1 MNAFCILFSDTFNY
15 DRIGELTK
23 NRNLA
28 SVPFGGRYRLVDFVL
43 SSLVKA
49 HVPNVGVVTRN
60 NYSSLVDHLGSGK
73 DWDLDRKN
81 GGLKILT
88 PFANNQGNG
97 NSQNKFDALNSVKTY
112 IRHSLPEYCILADT
126 NIVCNIDF
134 EEMVRYHKQT
144 NADVVCLYRK
154 RDVYEGSTSIQI
166 DENGQVSGSCY
177 HGIANGK
184 QDNFVLKVYVM
195 TKTFLLNLID
205 TGITYGWAEFNRD
218 FITKHFSTYR
228 IFAMEQKG
236 YCKVLRNI
244 HDYYQAN
251 MDLLNPNIR
260 REIFQS
266 GTNILTKIKD
276 SVPTMY
282 GPHATIKNSLIADG
296 CKINGT
302 VENCVIFR
310 GVNIKKGAVIKN
322 SIIMQGAEIGENSQI
337 SYVIA
342 DKNMI
347 AGENTELT
355 GSESF
360 PFIISKNIKI

>member
-1 MNAFCILFSDTFNY
+1 MNAFSILFSDTFYY

-49 HVPNVGVVTRN
+49 HVPNVGVITRN

-88 PFANNQGNG
+88 PFANNMGNG
-97 NSQNKFDALNSVKTY
+97 SSKNKFEALNSIKTY
-112 IRHSLPEYCILADT
+112 IRHNLPDYAILADT
-126 NIVCNIDF
+126 NIICNIDF
-134 EEMVRYHKQT
+134 KAMIQYHKDV
-144 NADVVCLYRK
+144 NADVVCLYKK
-154 RDVYEGSTSIQI
+154 RDIYEGSTSIAVS
-166 DENGQVSGSCY
+166 ENGQITGSRY
-177 HGIANGK
+177 HGIANGE

-195 TKTFLLNLID
+195 KKDFLLNLID
-205 TGITYGWAEFNRD
+205 TGITYGWEEFNRD
-218 FITKHFSTYR
+218 FITKHYFNYR

-244 HDYYQAN
+244 NDYYQAN
-251 MDLLNPNIR
+251 MDLLNPEIR

-266 GTNILTKIKD
+266 DTNILTKIKD

-282 GPHATIKNSLIADG
+282 GSNSKVKNSLIADG
-296 CKINGT
+296 CKIDGT
-302 VENCVIFR
+302 VENCVVFR
-310 GVNIKKGAVIKN
+310 DVQIKKGAVVKN
-322 SIIMQGAEIGENSQI
+322 SIIMQGAEIAENCQI
-337 SYVIA
+337 TNVIA
-342 DKNMI
+342 DKGMSLNE
-347 AGENTELT
+347 GVVLT

-360 PFIISKNIKI
+360 PFIIAKNTKI

>member
-1 MNAFCILFSDTFNY
+1 MNAFSILFSDTFNY

-49 HVPNVGVVTRN
+49 RVPNVGVITRN

-88 PFANNQGNG
+88 PFANNMG
-97 NSQNKFDALNSVKTY
+97 NSYSKNKFEALNSVKTY
-112 IRHSLPEYCILADT
+112 IRHNLPEYAILADT
-126 NIVCNIDF
+126 NIICNIDF
-134 EEMVRYHKQT
+134 EKMIAFHKQA
-144 NADVVCLYRK
+144 NADVVCLYKK
-154 RDVYEGSTSIQI
+154 RDIYEGSTSIQLKE
-166 DENGQVSGSCY
+166 DGQVSGSRY
-177 HGIANGK
+177 HGVANGE

-195 TKTFLLNLID
+195 KKSFLLNLID
-205 TGITYGWAEFNRD
+205 TGITYGWEEFNRD
-218 FITKHFSTYR
+218 FITKQFSTYR
-228 IFAMEQKG
+228 IFAMEQTG

-244 HDYYQAN
+244 NDYYQAN
-251 MDLLNPNIR
+251 MDLLNPEIR

-266 GTNILTKIKD
+266 DTNILTKIKD

-282 GPHATIKNSLIADG
+282 GSHCKITNSLIADG
-296 CKINGT
+296 CKIDGT

-310 GVNIKKGAVIKN
+310 GVHIKKGAVVKN
-322 SIIMQGAEIGENSQI
+322 SIIMQDAEISENCQI
-337 SYVIA
+337 TNVIA
-342 DKNMI
+342 DKNMSLNE
-347 AGENTELT
+347 GVVLT
-355 GSESF
+355 GSEHF
-360 PFIISKNIKI
+360 PFIISKNTKI

>member
-1 MNAFCILFSDTFNY
+1 MNAFSILFSDTFNY

-49 HVPNVGVVTRN
+49 RVPNVGVITRN

-88 PFANNQGNG
+88 PFANNLG
-97 NSQNKFDALNSVKTY
+97 NSYSKNKFEALNSIKTY
-112 IRHSLPEYCILADT
+112 IRHNLPEYAILADT

-134 EEMVRYHKQT
+134 KKMIEYHKET
-144 NADVVCLYRK
+144 NADVVCLYKK
-154 RDVYEGSTSIQI
+154 RDVYEGSTSIQV
-166 DENGQVSGSCY
+166 DEKGQICGSRY
-177 HGIANGK
+177 HGIANSE

-195 TKTFLLNLID
+195 KKSFLLDLID
-205 TGITYGWAEFNRD
+205 TGITYGWEEFNRD
-218 FITKHFSTYR
+218 FITKQFSTYR
-228 IFAMEQKG
+228 IFAMKQTG

-244 HDYYQAN
+244 NDYYQAN
-251 MDLLNPNIR
+251 MDLLNPEIR

-266 GTNILTKIKD
+266 DTHILTKIKD

-282 GPHATIKNSLIADG
+282 GSYSTIKNSLIADG
-296 CKINGT
+296 CKIDGT

-310 GVNIKKGAVIKN
+310 GVHIKKGAVVKN
-322 SIIMQGAEIGENSQI
+322 SIIMQGAEISENCQI
-337 SYVIA
+337 TNVIA
-342 DKNMI
+342 DKNMTLNE
-347 AGENTELT
+347 GVVLT
-355 GSESF
+355 GSETF
-360 PFIISKNIKI
+360 PFIISKNTKI